1 MDPAPKNA
9 SPGPRCLGD
18 PASPHRIT
26 VAPGKKH
33 PKPGIWMAGGGE
45 APTHLWGLEQDK
57 SPFERR
63 AEAPT
68 GMGGLWG
75 CGARIFGSQIG
86 VGGVW
91 GWRFP
96 SQLGG
101 EGVFWGWKLR
111 FLCFPS
117 KFNLILCS
125 FSIGSQSHH
134 FPSTRRMATLVSP
147 APPGATP
154 LLPEQLCP
162 KLLLPPEGEGGARNP
177 LRPPSCALLPR
188 LQTRRQRDIFG
199 YKQLPREQ

>member
-1 MDPAPKNA
+1 MDSAPKNA

-18 PASPHRIT
+18 PTSPHRIT

-33 PKPGIWMAGGGE
+33 PKPRIWMAGGE

-75 CGARIFGSQIG
+75 CGARTPGSQIG
-86 VGGVW
+86 VRRVW
-91 GWRFP
+91 GWSFP

-101 EGVFWGWKLR
+101 EGVFWGWKQR

-117 KFNLILCS
+117 KYNLILCS
-125 FSIGSQSHH
+125 SSIGSRSHH
-134 FPSTRRMATLVSP
+134 FPSTWRMATLVSP

-154 LLPEQLCP
+154 SLLEQLCP
-162 KLLLPPEGEGGARNP
+162 KLHLPPEGEAGARNP
-177 LRPPSCALLPR
+177 LQPPGCVPLPR
-188 LQTRRQRDIFG
+188 LQTRRQRDVFG